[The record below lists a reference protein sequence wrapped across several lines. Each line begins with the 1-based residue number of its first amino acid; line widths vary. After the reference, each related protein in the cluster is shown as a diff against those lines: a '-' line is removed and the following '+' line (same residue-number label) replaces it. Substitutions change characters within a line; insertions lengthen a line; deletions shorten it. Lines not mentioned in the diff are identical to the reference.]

1 MFLTKRFFLLLALS
15 IFVVACGTM
24 LHGLF
29 IAGCIMAVLL
39 LVLTVVDAL
48 RLYRGK
54 GSIEASRIVGD
65 RMSNGD
71 DNEVSL
77 HILSHYPFTVDA
89 EVIDEIPF
97 IFQVRDFSRRIQL
110 KSEEPV
116 TITYTLCPKERGIYG
131 FGHIRVLASTRLR
144 IVRRRF
150 TSGEPQDVKVYP
162 SYLQLGRYE
171 LSTLRTNTDNGN
183 KRIRRIGNATEFAQI
198 KEYVPDDDYR
208 KINWKASARRHQLM
222 VNVYEDERA
231 QHIYN
236 VIDTGRVMQQTF
248 KGMTLLDHS
257 INAALVLSHIALKK
271 DDNVGLATFNNKPGT
286 FLASSHNQMQM
297 PHILEALYGIHTD
310 FLESD
315 FRTLGNHILKY
326 IRKRSL
332 IILYTN
338 FFSIGAVRRQLPYLK
353 QISRHHRLLIVFFED
368 NEQNE
373 YMKSRPDSVEEYY
386 RHVVAEKYAH
396 ERKSIATLLQQNGI
410 LSVLT
415 EPEHLTVDVLNKYIE
430 IKMRNMI

>member
-1 MFLTKRFFLLLALS
+1 MYLTRRFFLLFALS
-15 IFVVACGTM
+15 ILVVACGTM
-24 LHGLF
+24 WQGVF
-29 IAGCIMAVLL
+29 VAGCIMAGLL

-48 RLYRGK
+48 LLYKGK
-54 GSIEASRIVGD
+54 RSIEASRIVGD

-71 DNEVSL
+71 DNEVSM

-97 IFQVRDFSRRIQL
+97 IFQVRDFSRKEQL
-110 KSEEPV
+110 KPEEPV
-116 TITYTLCPKERGIYG
+116 TITYTLCPKERGIYV
-131 FGHIRVLASTRLR
+131 FGNIRVFVATRLG

-150 TSGEPQDVKVYP
+150 TCGDPQDVKVYP
-162 SYLQLGRYE
+162 SYLQLRRYE
-171 LSTLRTNTDNGN
+171 VSTLRTNTDNGS

-236 VIDTGRVMQQTF
+236 VIDTGRVMQQSF

-257 INAALVLSHIALKK
+257 INASLVLSHIALKK

-286 FLASSHNQMQM
+286 FLSSSHHQMQM
-297 PHILEALYGIHTD
+297 PHILEALYGIQTD

-315 FRTLGNHILKY
+315 FRTLSNHILKY

-373 YMKSRPDSVEEYY
+373 YMKSSPDSVEEYY

-415 EPEHLTVDVLNKYIE
+415 EPEHLTVDLLNKYIE

>member
-116 TITYTLCPKERGIYG
+116 TITYTLCPKERGIYD

-150 TSGEPQDVKVYP
+150 TSGEPQDVKV
-162 SYLQLGRYE
+162 
-171 LSTLRTNTDNGN
+171 
-183 KRIRRIGNATEFAQI
+183 
-198 KEYVPDDDYR
+198 
-208 KINWKASARRHQLM
+208 
-222 VNVYEDERA
+222 
-231 QHIYN
+231 
-236 VIDTGRVMQQTF
+236 
-248 KGMTLLDHS
+248 
-257 INAALVLSHIALKK
+257 
-271 DDNVGLATFNNKPGT
+271 
-286 FLASSHNQMQM
+286 
-297 PHILEALYGIHTD
+297 
-310 FLESD
+310 
-315 FRTLGNHILKY
+315 
-326 IRKRSL
+326 
-332 IILYTN
+332 
-338 FFSIGAVRRQLPYLK
+338 
-353 QISRHHRLLIVFFED
+353 
-368 NEQNE
+368 
-373 YMKSRPDSVEEYY
+373 
-386 RHVVAEKYAH
+386 
-396 ERKSIATLLQQNGI
+396 
-410 LSVLT
+410 
-415 EPEHLTVDVLNKYIE
+415 
-430 IKMRNMI
+430 

>member
-1 MFLTKRFFLLLALS
+1 M
-15 IFVVACGTM
+15 
-24 LHGLF
+24 
-29 IAGCIMAVLL
+29 
-39 LVLTVVDAL
+39 
-48 RLYRGK
+48 
-54 GSIEASRIVGD
+54 
-65 RMSNGD
+65 
-71 DNEVSL
+71 
-77 HILSHYPFTVDA
+77 
-89 EVIDEIPF
+89 
-97 IFQVRDFSRRIQL
+97 
-110 KSEEPV
+110 
-116 TITYTLCPKERGIYG
+116 
-131 FGHIRVLASTRLR
+131 
-144 IVRRRF
+144 
-150 TSGEPQDVKVYP
+150 KVYP
-162 SYLQLGRYE
+162 SYLQLSRYE
-171 LSTLRTNTDNGN
+171 LSTLRTNTDNGS

-257 INAALVLSHIALKK
+257 INASLVLSHIALKK

-286 FLASSHNQMQM
+286 FLASSHHQMQM
-297 PHILEALYGIHTD
+297 PHILEALYGIQTD

-315 FRTLGNHILKY
+315 FRTLSNHILKY
-326 IRKRSL
+326 IKKRSL

-338 FFSIGAVRRQLPYLK
+338 FFSIAAVRRQLPYLK
-353 QISRHHRLLIVFFED
+353 QISQHHRLLIVFFED

-373 YMKSRPDSVEEYY
+373 YMKTDPDSVEEYY

-430 IKMRNMI
+430 IKTRNMI

>member
-1 MFLTKRFFLLLALS
+1 
-15 IFVVACGTM
+15 
-24 LHGLF
+24 
-29 IAGCIMAVLL
+29 
-39 LVLTVVDAL
+39 
-48 RLYRGK
+48 
-54 GSIEASRIVGD
+54 
-65 RMSNGD
+65 
-71 DNEVSL
+71 
-77 HILSHYPFTVDA
+77 
-89 EVIDEIPF
+89 
-97 IFQVRDFSRRIQL
+97 
-110 KSEEPV
+110 
-116 TITYTLCPKERGIYG
+116 
-131 FGHIRVLASTRLR
+131 
-144 IVRRRF
+144 
-150 TSGEPQDVKVYP
+150 VKVYP
-162 SYLQLGRYE
+162 SYLQLSRYE
-171 LSTLRTNTDNGN
+171 LSTLRTNTDNGS

-257 INAALVLSHIALKK
+257 INASLVLSHIALKK

-286 FLASSHNQMQM
+286 FLASSHHQMQM
-297 PHILEALYGIHTD
+297 PHILEALYGIQTD

-315 FRTLGNHILKY
+315 FRTLSNHILKY
-326 IRKRSL
+326 IKKRSL

-338 FFSIGAVRRQLPYLK
+338 FFSIAAVRRQLPYLK
-353 QISRHHRLLIVFFED
+353 QISQHHRLLIVFFED

-373 YMKSRPDSVEEYY
+373 YMKTDPDSVEEYY

-430 IKMRNMI
+430 IKTRNMI